1 MDKIKIG
8 FSKIALLLPALLLFS
23 CGGSFQKSPV
33 DELIRDLD
41 QEKNFTIILYDMDVE
56 GGWPDTYKHKYKII
70 KEKEDGTPYEELT
83 DWKEVTEGTFS
94 YYENDMGMEIAS
106 KVDGKVTKETSP
118 PGYSRY
124 VGNDRYG
131 SWKTDSSGN
140 SFWAFYGQYAFMS
153 SMIGLVA
160 GPVYRTGYYDYYNNY
175 RGRRPYYGTMTN
187 GRYRYGTL
195 SDASRKQNP
204 GFHQRSTTNSALK
217 NRVSNNI
224 SRSSGGR
231 TSRSSSRYSSSSMSR
246 SSSSGGK

>member
-1 MDKIKIG
+1 M
-8 FSKIALLLPALLLFS
+8 
-23 CGGSFQKSPV
+23 
-33 DELIRDLD
+33 
-41 QEKNFTIILYDMDVE
+41 NVE
-56 GGWPDTYKHKYKII
+56 GGWPDTYKHKYKVI
-70 KEKEDGTPYEELT
+70 KEREDGTPYEELT
-83 DWKEVTEGTFS
+83 DWYEVSEKTFS
-94 YYENDMGMEIAS
+94 FYENDMGMEIAS

-131 SWKTDSSGN
+131 TWRTDSGGN

-204 GFHQRSTTNSALK
+204 AFHRRSTTNSALK

-231 TSRSSSRYSSSSMSR
+231 TSRSSSRYGGTSRSR